1 MKIDLHIHT
10 NKSDGEYSPKEI
22 IDKAKKLG
30 VSVISI
36 TDHDTIDAY
45 SEELFSYAKAKGI
58 KIIPGV
64 EISTKIEKAGIHVL
78 GYNFDLKNKEFAL
91 ELEKIRNSRHIYL
104 YEVSKKLESLG
115 YKVNVKKLDRIK
127 SVTKAHIAS
136 DIVENEENKEKL
148 LAEFGYI
155 PKRGEFIETIMN
167 ENCIAYVKKNT
178 VTPKEAGKA
187 IRKAGG
193 KVVLAHPV
201 AYEFEDNLAEE
212 DILKIIE
219 ELKPDGIEANYLY
232 VKRNGELVDETQ
244 KWNLFAKKHKLFVT
258 VGTDFHK
265 KDDLHPEIGFANIDF
280 KLEDNVIDE
289 IINNINKKER

>member
-22 IDKAKKLG
+22 IDEAKKLG

-45 SEELFSYAKAKGI
+45 SEELFSYAKAKEI

-201 AYEFEDNLAEE
+201 AYVYQDNFTDE
-212 DILKIIE
+212 DILKLVRE
-219 ELKPDGIEANYLY
+219 MKPDGIEANYLF
-232 VKRNGELVDETQ
+232 VDTDGKIIDETD
-244 KWNLFAKKHKLFVT
+244 KWNKFAKENNLFVT
-258 VGTDFHK
+258 VGTDFHRK
-265 KDDLHPEIGFANIDF
+265 EGVYKEIGFTNTDF
-280 KLEDNVIDE
+280 KLEDEVIKE
-289 IINNINKKER
+289 IIKNISL

>member
-10 NKSDGEYSPKEI
+10 NISDGVLSPKEVI
-22 IDKAKKLG
+22 YEAWKNG

-45 SEELFSYAKAKGI
+45 SEELFNYVREKGI
-58 KIIPGV
+58 KLIPGV
-64 EISTKIEKAGIHVL
+64 EISTKIEKAGIHIL
-78 GYNFDLKNKEFAL
+78 GYNFDLENKEFAL

-104 YEVSKKLESLG
+104 YEVSKKLEGLG
-115 YKVNVKKLDRIK
+115 YKVNVKELDKIK

-136 DIVENEENKEKL
+136 DIVENEKNKEKL

-201 AYEFEDNLAEE
+201 AYEYEDNLVEE
-212 DILKIIE
+212 GISNIVD
-219 ELKPDGIEANYLY
+219 ELNPDGIEANYLY

-244 KWNLFAKKHKLFVT
+244 KWNLFAKRHNLFVT
-258 VGTDFHK
+258 LGTDFHK
-265 KDDLHPEIGFANIDF
+265 KDGVHPEIGFKNTDF

-289 IINNINKKER
+289 IINNINKK

>member
-22 IDKAKKLG
+22 IDEAKKLG

-45 SEELFSYAKAKGI
+45 SEELFNYVREKGI
-58 KIIPGV
+58 KLIPGV
-64 EISTKIEKAGIHVL
+64 EISTKIEKVGIHIL

-104 YEVSKKLESLG
+104 YEVSKKLEGLG
-115 YKVNVKKLDRIK
+115 YKVNVKELDKIK

-136 DIVENEENKEKL
+136 DIVENAKNKEKL

-193 KVVLAHPV
+193 KVVLAHPM
-201 AYEFEDNLAEE
+201 AYEYEDNLVEE
-212 DILKIIE
+212 DISNIVD
-219 ELKPDGIEANYLY
+219 ELNPDGIEANYLY

-244 KWNLFAKKHKLFVT
+244 KWNLFAKRHNLFVT
-258 VGTDFHK
+258 LGTDFHK
-265 KDDLHPEIGFANIDF
+265 KDGVHPEIGFKNTDF

-289 IINNINKKER
+289 IINNINKK

>member
-22 IDKAKKLG
+22 IDEAKKLG

-45 SEELFSYAKAKGI
+45 SEELFNYVREKGI
-58 KIIPGV
+58 KLIPGV
-64 EISTKIEKAGIHVL
+64 EISTKIEKAGIHIL
-78 GYNFDLKNKEFAL
+78 GYNFDLENKEFAL

-104 YEVSKKLESLG
+104 YEVSKKLEGLG
-115 YKVNVKKLDRIK
+115 YKVNVKELDKIK

-136 DIVENEENKEKL
+136 DIVENEKNKEKL

-201 AYEFEDNLAEE
+201 AYEYEDNLVEE
-212 DILKIIE
+212 DISNIVD
-219 ELKPDGIEANYLY
+219 ELNPDGIEANYLY

-244 KWNLFAKKHKLFVT
+244 KWNLFAKRHNLYVT
-258 VGTDFHK
+258 LGTDFHK
-265 KDDLHPEIGFANIDF
+265 KDGVHPEIGFKNTDF

-289 IINNINKKER
+289 IINNINKK

>member
-22 IDKAKKLG
+22 IDEAKKLG

-45 SEELFSYAKAKGI
+45 SEELFNYVREKGI
-58 KIIPGV
+58 KLIPGV
-64 EISTKIEKAGIHVL
+64 EISTKIEKAGIHIL
-78 GYNFDLKNKEFAL
+78 GYNFDLENKEFAL

-104 YEVSKKLESLG
+104 YEVSKKLEGLG
-115 YKVNVKKLDRIK
+115 YKVNVKELDKIK

-136 DIVENEENKEKL
+136 DIVENEKNKEKL

-193 KVVLAHPV
+193 KVVLAHPM
-201 AYEFEDNLAEE
+201 AYEYEDNLVEE
-212 DILKIIE
+212 DISNIVD
-219 ELKPDGIEANYLY
+219 ELNPDGIEANYLY
-232 VKRNGELVDETQ
+232 VKRNGESVDETQ
-244 KWNLFAKKHKLFVT
+244 KWNLFAKRHNLFVT
-258 VGTDFHK
+258 LGTDFHK
-265 KDDLHPEIGFANIDF
+265 KDGVHPEIGFKNTDF

-289 IINNINKKER
+289 IINNINKK

>member
-10 NKSDGEYSPKEI
+10 NISDGVLSPKEVI
-22 IDKAKKLG
+22 YEAWKNG

-36 TDHDTIDAY
+36 TDHDTIDEY
-45 SEELFSYAKAKGI
+45 NEELFNYAEKKGI
-58 KIIPGV
+58 DLIPGV

-104 YEVSKKLESLG
+104 YEVSKKLEGLG
-115 YKVNVKKLDRIK
+115 YKVNVKELDKIK

-136 DIVENEENKEKL
+136 DIVENEKNKEKL

-201 AYEFEDNLAEE
+201 AYEYEDNLVEE
-212 DILKIIE
+212 DISNIVD
-219 ELKPDGIEANYLY
+219 ELNPDGIEANYLY

-244 KWNLFAKKHKLFVT
+244 KWNLFAKRHNLFVT
-258 VGTDFHK
+258 LGTDFHK
-265 KDDLHPEIGFANIDF
+265 KDGVHPEIGFKNTDF

-289 IINNINKKER
+289 IINNINKK

>member
-22 IDKAKKLG
+22 IDESKKLG

-45 SEELFSYAKAKGI
+45 SEELFNYVREKGI
-58 KIIPGV
+58 KLIPGV
-64 EISTKIEKAGIHVL
+64 EISTKIEKVGIHIL
-78 GYNFDLKNKEFAL
+78 GYNFDLENKEFAL

-104 YEVSKKLESLG
+104 YEVSKKLEGLG
-115 YKVNVKKLDRIK
+115 YKVNVKELDKIK

-136 DIVENEENKEKL
+136 DIVENEKNKEKL

-193 KVVLAHPV
+193 KVVLAHPM
-201 AYEFEDNLAEE
+201 AYEYEDNLVEE
-212 DILKIIE
+212 DISNIVD
-219 ELKPDGIEANYLY
+219 ELNPDGIEANYLY

-244 KWNLFAKKHKLFVT
+244 KWNLFAKRHNLFVT
-258 VGTDFHK
+258 LGTDFHK
-265 KDDLHPEIGFANIDF
+265 KDGVHPEIGFKNTDF

-289 IINNINKKER
+289 IIKIINKKER

>member
-22 IDKAKKLG
+22 IDEAKKLG

-45 SEELFSYAKAKGI
+45 SEELFNYVREKGI
-58 KIIPGV
+58 KLIPGV
-64 EISTKIEKAGIHVL
+64 EISTKIEKVGIHIL

-104 YEVSKKLESLG
+104 YEVSKKLEGLG
-115 YKVNVKKLDRIK
+115 YKVNVKELDKIK

-136 DIVENEENKEKL
+136 DIVENAKNKEKL

-201 AYEFEDNLAEE
+201 AYEYEDNLVEE
-212 DILKIIE
+212 GISNIVD
-219 ELKPDGIEANYLY
+219 ELNPDGIEANYLY

-244 KWNLFAKKHKLFVT
+244 KWNLFAKRHNLFVT
-258 VGTDFHK
+258 LGTDFHK
-265 KDDLHPEIGFANIDF
+265 KDGVHPEIGFKNTDF

-289 IINNINKKER
+289 IINNINKK

>member
-22 IDKAKKLG
+22 IDEAKKLG

-45 SEELFSYAKAKGI
+45 SEELFNYVREKGI
-58 KIIPGV
+58 KLIPGV
-64 EISTKIEKAGIHVL
+64 EISTKIEKVGIHIL
-78 GYNFDLKNKEFAL
+78 GYNFDLENKEFAL

-104 YEVSKKLESLG
+104 YEVSKKLEGLG
-115 YKVNVKKLDRIK
+115 YKVNVKELDKIK

-136 DIVENEENKEKL
+136 DIVENEKNKEKL

-201 AYEFEDNLAEE
+201 AYEYEDNLVEE
-212 DILKIIE
+212 DISNIVD
-219 ELKPDGIEANYLY
+219 ELNPDGIEANYLY

-244 KWNLFAKKHKLFVT
+244 KWNLFAKRHNLFVT
-258 VGTDFHK
+258 LGTDFHK
-265 KDDLHPEIGFANIDF
+265 KDGVHPEIGFKNTDF

-289 IINNINKKER
+289 IINNINKK